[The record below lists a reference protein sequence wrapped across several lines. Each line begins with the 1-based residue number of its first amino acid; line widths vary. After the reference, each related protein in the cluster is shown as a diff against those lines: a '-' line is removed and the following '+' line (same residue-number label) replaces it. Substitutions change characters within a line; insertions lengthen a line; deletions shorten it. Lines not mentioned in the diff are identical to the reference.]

1 MAEVKSSSLEFLD
14 LPTTHEGPHG
24 LSHHYTGARKE
35 KPQAELD
42 NVVLLTSSASQ
53 KHRLLVH
60 SCLSPSGPLVRP
72 GCVHQL
78 YLFLPCLPSPIRG
91 DAVDLS
97 LGDCLAMADH
107 PGCSVGD
114 HCSHHSCRRS
124 REKGHALKSRGEKT
138 KAILGLT

>member
-1 MAEVKSSSLEFLD
+1 MAEVKSSSLEFHD
-14 LPTTHEGPHG
+14 LSTHEGTHG

-42 NVVLLTSSASQ
+42 NVLLLKSSASQ
-53 KHRLLVH
+53 KHRLLIY
-60 SCLSPSGPLVRP
+60 SCLSPSGTLVRP

-78 YLFLPCLPSPIRG
+78 CLFLPCLPYPIR

-114 HCSHHSCRRS
+114 HCSHHRSRRSS
-124 REKGHALKSRGEKT
+124 REKGARFEVQG
-138 KAILGLT
+138 